1 MDDNPTDDV
10 IRNIITR
17 YECEEE
23 EFLRELEGIQ
33 GQIPERTSVCEDVP
47 VLGALCSLVGEIS
60 KLRREN
66 KALRYQLNVAV
77 EPKRSV
83 VHRVSAILEG
93 RSNIIPKIMGR
104 RAFHQCEIRNGARE
118 RLSTPPHKANISSD
132 VSDPLRTTLTPTRQI
147 PAPPIVLPEMSDS
160 DVEHSIFT
168 EVALPN
174 YGNGN
179 NEVRGSR
186 AIMSRSKVSSVSERT
201 SPSSASS
208 RDHSENMTTSRSGF
222 FEIIGLKKKKEKS
235 IESKKETITC
245 KVILKKRKR
254 KISESSSVHSSENN
268 TRSDKWSL
276 SSTASK
282 NSLTTANKSAFDES
296 NGNKQSLLQA
306 PKQYHIQRQHKE
318 QENKKCSHDKNST
331 TVSEES
337 DDDYH
342 ERSSGTPKSIFCPGF
357 NGSRSTAQRN
367 RFSNRGISDNQ
378 AIHDENE
385 TIRNELVM
393 TRNRNNRL
401 IEQLREKSMEQSK
414 LRTQMSTLQ
423 KQIGI
428 LRNRCRLNEAL
439 EKLSMN
445 DRVITRATAAIDNV
459 EEKLKNFDDKV
470 QAMKAEMM
478 KNGQAIINQSFREQN
493 AYQSCLEHI
502 ERLQR
507 DNFSML
513 QDKGSNIGSHDQRI
527 CQLLEIMPSYD
538 ALYSFTISIVRKLGQ
553 LRASYIEKNIY
564 ANRSDF
570 EVMHA
575 QSSLLIIHAQL
586 ERLKLQLYEATKR
599 RSTRPASYHGEDL
612 LQKIVHQFNLISTSN
627 INFNVTSEAFVA
639 RAINPQMNFLLPFK
653 LHGGRIRKHR
663 RSDSCAMESEIE
675 KNEQSIE
682 NEFLRLFDYARCLS
696 RISEFTGINKASL
709 ERAGISNLGS
719 HIRNDLQNTT
729 IIPQQEIKS
738 APIRHREQQR
748 RNSTNKIYISQ
759 RNYKS
764 QPAGRPI
771 SLVETE
777 GRTLT
782 AGNIPYFGDS
792 IVKKIENSVGKSSP
806 LLNLHPLI
814 NYNHTRSIVSS
825 LQDVRNNMIRSPAST
840 PIMKRRMNLNEQP
853 RTINQGSLDSF
864 GGNELPKYDTP
875 LSHSSGG
882 SSDYAVISAK
892 QLYMEKRSMISKR
905 PSAINPSKLPHLR
918 KNANQ
923 TNSPPLLSDSDRC
936 QLRRNPETV
945 GMIREKNA
953 GSTVSKNFEKSRL
966 PKISSILTE
975 KKKCTSWLSRIKATK

>member
-1 MDDNPTDDV
+1 MHNY
-10 IRNIITR
+10 R

-612 LQKIVHQFNLISTSN
+612 LQKI
-627 INFNVTSEAFVA
+627 
-639 RAINPQMNFLLPFK
+639 INPQMNFLLPFK

-771 SLVETE
+771 SL
-777 GRTLT
+777 
-782 AGNIPYFGDS
+782 
-792 IVKKIENSVGKSSP
+792 
-806 LLNLHPLI
+806 HPLI

-905 PSAINPSKLPHLR
+905 PSAINPSKLPHLH

-975 KKKCTSWLSRIKATK
+975 KKNVLHG